1 MIEAYLSLGIR
12 DEAERVLQVAEF
24 NYADSVWTQRGI
36 ELVDNPNRAAP
47 QGFIEGLFSQT
58 IAVFD

>member
-1 MIEAYLSLGIR
+1 MRQTVSEY
-12 DEAERVLQVAEF
+12 